1 MTDVHVVAGHCK
13 LLLMMIPTTTQQQLL
28 QDSNFRA
35 GSITQE
41 IINWQQ
47 WPPCD
52 IQMTLSQLQV
62 QCLCCSWQLIISN
75 CKLLLQLK
83 LVKMLSTAAA
93 HDLICAATAAAAKV
107 LAFRNAHVVLM
118 LALSCWCEYP
128 TAATAAA
135 NCNFG
140 ALGVIMTSSLF
151 FSLLLQQQSMS

>member
-13 LLLMMIPTTTQQQLL
+13 LQLMMISTTMQQQQQLL

-35 GSITQE
+35 GPITQE

-52 IQMTLSQLQV
+52 IQMILSQLQV

-75 CKLLLQLK
+75 CKLLLQLQ
-83 LVKMLSTAAA
+83 LVKMSSTAAA
-93 HDLICAATAAAAKV
+93 HDLICAATAAAAKD

-118 LALSCWCEYP
+118 LALSCWFEYP
-128 TAATAAA
+128 TAA

-151 FSLLLQQQSMS
+151 FSQLLQPRSMS

>member
-13 LLLMMIPTTTQQQLL
+13 LLLMMIPTTMQQQQQLL

-35 GSITQE
+35 GSITQD

-47 WPPCD
+47 WPPCE
-52 IQMTLSQLQV
+52 IQMILSQLQV

-75 CKLLLQLK
+75 CKLLLQLQ
-83 LVKMLSTAAA
+83 LVKMLSTAAD
-93 HDLICAATAAAAKV
+93 HDLICAATAKV
-107 LAFRNAHVVLM
+107 LALRNAHVVLM

-128 TAATAAA
+128 TAATAA

-140 ALGVIMTSSLF
+140 ALGVIMISSLF
-151 FSLLLQQQSMS
+151 FCLLLQQQRMS